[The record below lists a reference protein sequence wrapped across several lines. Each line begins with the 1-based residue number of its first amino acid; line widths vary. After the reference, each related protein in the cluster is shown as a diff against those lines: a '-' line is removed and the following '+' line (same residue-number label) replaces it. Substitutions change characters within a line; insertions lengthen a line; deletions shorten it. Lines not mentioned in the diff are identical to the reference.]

1 MADAQV
7 DDSLKRA
14 DKWSKI
20 IALFF
25 AMGVFGGATL
35 LTDNVNFNAAVAAF
49 AAIGVRLYIPYHA
62 SISADASVPSQAM
75 ADTGNYH
82 HGAVGGGLVVGSFAA
97 LAAMAIEPGFWLA
110 LGVGVGAGV
119 LSFLVLRTA
128 LPS

>member
-7 DDSLKRA
+7 DESLQRA

-25 AMGVFGGATL
+25 AMGVFGGASF
-35 LTDNVNFNAAVAAF
+35 LTDNVNFNAAIAAF
-49 AAIGVRLYIPYHA
+49 SAIGVRIYIPYHA
-62 SISADASVPSQAM
+62 SLASDAGVPSQAFE
-75 ADTGNYH
+75 ATGNYH
-82 HGAVGGGLVVGSFAA
+82 HGAAGGALVVGSFAA
-97 LAAMAIEPGFWLA
+97 LAAMVIEPGFLLA
-110 LGVGVGAGV
+110 LGVGVGTGV

>member
-7 DDSLKRA
+7 DDSLQRA

-20 IALFF
+20 VALFF

-75 ADTGNYH
+75 EATGNYH

>member
-7 DDSLKRA
+7 DESLQRA

-25 AMGVFGGATL
+25 AMAVFGLATL
-35 LTDNVNFNAAVAAF
+35 LTDNVNFNAAIAAF
-49 AAIGVRLYIPYHA
+49 SAIGVRIYIPYHA
-62 SISADASVPSQAM
+62 SLSSGTGVPSQAIE
-75 ADTGNYH
+75 ATGNYH
-82 HGAVGGGLVVGSFAA
+82 HGAAGGALVVGSFAA
-97 LAAMAIEPGFWLA
+97 LAAMVIEPGFLLA
-110 LGVGVGAGV
+110 LGVGVGTGV